1 MRARG
6 RAAGRA
12 LAGRKGPQSA
22 RRRRWHW
29 PPSGAG
35 VPAGERSPQAPER
48 GRWVAREPGA
58 PGRLGSPRGSCRRVL
73 RTESGVR
80 RGLERCWTRRGM
92 TAASCSGAWLAGH
105 RARFLIRPMVAWQEK
120 GHPSRAFRGH
130 LEDPTSPAS
139 SPPSPWSL
147 LPQASHGC
155 AGRSPENDASPS
167 PCPLFHMILLF
178 LMSDSN
184 SPC

>member
-1 MRARG
+1 MVRARG

-80 RGLERCWTRRGM
+80 RGLERWPRGRAGAGWGHSLG
-92 TAASCSGAWLAGH
+92 AAVGPEDAGNSC
-105 RARFLIRPMVAWQEK
+105 RKRTVI
-120 GHPSRAFRGH
+120 SRMSAFSS
-130 LEDPTSPAS
+130 LE
-139 SPPSPWSL
+139 
-147 LPQASHGC
+147 
-155 AGRSPENDASPS
+155 
-167 PCPLFHMILLF
+167 
-178 LMSDSN
+178 
-184 SPC
+184 